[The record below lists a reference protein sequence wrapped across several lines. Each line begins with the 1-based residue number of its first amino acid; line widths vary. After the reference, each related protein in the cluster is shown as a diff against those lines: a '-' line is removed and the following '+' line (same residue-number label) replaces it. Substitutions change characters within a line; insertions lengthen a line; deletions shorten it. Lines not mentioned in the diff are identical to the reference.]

1 MIKSIKAEEYNDKA
15 FLKMPNL
22 HLLSDNEIEK
32 IKVKRVEVKA
42 KYDDKAF
49 LNKPCDD
56 DDPLFYLVYFFV
68 KITPVAPTTPFA
80 YLATFFAFS
89 IVPSKSKT
97 KPSISTASVSTGFSL

>member
-56 DDPLFYLVYFFV
+56 DDYFDDGY
-68 KITPVAPTTPFA
+68 AEA
-80 YLATFFAFS
+80 ALQ
-89 IVPSKSKT
+89 
-97 KPSISTASVSTGFSL
+97 VSGIGFHWYKD

>member
-42 KYDDKAF
+42 KYNDKAF

-56 DDPLFYLVYFFV
+56 DYDYDYFDDDGY
-68 KITPVAPTTPFA
+68 AEA
-80 YLATFFAFS
+80 ALQ
-89 IVPSKSKT
+89 
-97 KPSISTASVSTGFSL
+97 VSGIGFHWYKD